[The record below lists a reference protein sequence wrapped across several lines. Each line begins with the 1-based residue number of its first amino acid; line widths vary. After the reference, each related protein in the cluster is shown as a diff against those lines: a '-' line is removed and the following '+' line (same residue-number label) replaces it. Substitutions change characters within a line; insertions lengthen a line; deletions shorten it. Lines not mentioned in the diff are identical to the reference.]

1 MCPSSAEPRR
11 LVVVVDRWATPG
23 GGLEAYLQAVLP
35 ALAQSTEWE
44 IILMAE
50 GASVD
55 TPTGCFA
62 QDLPK
67 PIWPRPKADRSL
79 AKEVLRRLAR
89 LRPDVVW
96 NLRHLPIPGA
106 FHLPMGGV
114 GIEVEAARG
123 RTLSRRRRKLLEME
137 QEAMQQASHLLPSSP
152 KVGRELTQHGCQA
165 SQTLLPLPMLQPV
178 TTLATA
184 PEAEQELRVVACGR
198 DAARHGAEAAV
209 RWWLA
214 MRAFG
219 HQGRLDLWGKSVIH
233 LQREI
238 GESSLA
244 LAALGIH
251 LHGWD
256 GLFAHGVRQ
265 AHLLFH
271 PTLYDSFSL
280 VCLEAA
286 AHGVPVV
293 TTPGAGVAELLP
305 TTLCAQ
311 VSRSDAQAAAEAAT
325 ALCQSWFGLS
335 ESSRRVQVSELQQR
349 FALQTHL
356 QELQRL
362 FSAAPAWAMAD

>member
-11 LVVVVDRWATPG
+11 LVVVVDRWAVPG
-23 GGLEAYLQAVLP
+23 GGLEAYLQTVLP
-35 ALAQSTEWE
+35 ALAQSTDWE

-55 TPTGCFA
+55 TPDGCFA
-62 QDLPK
+62 QDLAK

-79 AKEVLRRLAR
+79 AKDVLRRLAR
-89 LRPDVVW
+89 LRPDLVW

-106 FHLPMGGV
+106 IHLPMGGV
-114 GIEVEAARG
+114 GLEVETARG
-123 RTLSRRRRKLLEME
+123 RSLSRRRRKLLEME
-137 QEAMQQASHLLPSSP
+137 QAAMQQASLLLPSSP
-152 KVGRELTQHGCQA
+152 KVGRELSKHGCEAPQ
-165 SQTLLPLPMLQPV
+165 SLLPLPLLQPV
-178 TTLATA
+178 NSLAKV

-198 DAARHGAEAAV
+198 DAVRHGAEPAV

-214 MRAFG
+214 MRALG
-219 HQGRLDLWGKSVIH
+219 HQGRLDLWGKSVSH

-256 GLFAHGVRQ
+256 GLFANSLRQ

-271 PTLYDSFSL
+271 PTHYDSFSL

-293 TTPGAGVAELLP
+293 TTPGAGVVELLP
-305 TTLCAQ
+305 DSLCAQ
-311 VSRSDAQAAAEAAT
+311 VPRDDAQAAAAAAT
-325 ALCQSWFGLS
+325 ALVQSWFALR
-335 ESSRRVQVSELQQR
+335 EASRREQVDQLRQR
-349 FALQTHL
+349 FALQAHL

-362 FSAAPAWAMAD
+362 FSAAPTWAMAD

>member
-11 LVVVVDRWATPG
+11 LVVVVDRWAVPG
-23 GGLEAYLQAVLP
+23 GGLEAYLQTVLP
-35 ALAQSTEWE
+35 ALSQNTDWE

-50 GASVD
+50 GASAS
-55 TPTGCFA
+55 TPDGCFA
-62 QDLPK
+62 QDLAK
-67 PIWPRPKADRSL
+67 PLWPRPKADRSL
-79 AKEVLRRLAR
+79 AKEVRQRLAR

-106 FHLPMGGV
+106 IHLPMGGV
-114 GIEVEAARG
+114 GLEVEAARG
-123 RTLSRRRRKLLEME
+123 RRLSRRRGKLLEME
-137 QEAMQQASHLLPSSP
+137 QEAMKLASMLLPSSP
-152 KVGRELTQHGCQA
+152 KVGRELHRHGCEA
-165 SQTLLPLPMLQPV
+165 PQTVLPLPLLELV
-178 TTLATA
+178 STLATP
-184 PEAEQELRVVACGR
+184 PEAGQELRVVACGR
-198 DAARHGAEAAV
+198 DAVRHGAEAAV

-214 MRAFG
+214 LRALG
-219 HQGRLDLWGKSVIH
+219 HQGRLDLWGKSVSH

-244 LAALGIH
+244 LTALGIH

-256 GLFAHGVRQ
+256 GLFVHGIRH

-305 TTLCAQ
+305 TSLCAQ
-311 VSRSDAQAAAEAAT
+311 VSRNDAQAAAGAAT

-335 ESSRRVQVSELQQR
+335 ESSRREQVSELQQR

-356 QELQRL
+356 KDLQQL